1 MTLFRGA
8 LLDTPAGASGGASWL
23 EPTTLRVEEDGAL
36 LVRDGVIAARG
47 PAAALLA
54 AHPDEPVV
62 DCRPGLL
69 LPGFVD
75 THVHY
80 PQVRVIGGLGRPLL
94 DWLEQCAL
102 PEEARLAD
110 SAYARGVAA
119 DFLAG
124 LVRAGTTSALVFGS
138 HYAGAMDEFFT
149 AAASSGVRITSG
161 LVVSDRALRADLLT
175 TPDRALTEGAELAQR
190 WHGAGAGRLRYAVT
204 PRFAFSCSGAL
215 LDACGELA
223 ADTPGAYVT
232 SHVNENEAEIA
243 GVAAAFPASADYVG
257 VYADHGLLG
266 PCTVLAH
273 DVHPRPRE
281 LSAQADAGSAVA
293 HCPTSNAALGS
304 GLFRFRDHAEAGV
317 RVALGSDVGGGTGFC
332 LAKEGLQAYFAQQLT
347 PPDRRFGLTAA
358 DLLRLATA
366 AGADA
371 LGLAARTGDFEVGR
385 EFDAV
390 WWRPAADSTLA
401 VGLRHADSAQ
411 DALATL
417 FAQGTPADVAAVW
430 VGGQPAVALPAD

>member
-1 MTLFRGA
+1 MSIFRGA
-8 LLDTPAGASGGASWL
+8 LLDTPCGASGGASFAV
-23 EPTTLRVEEDGAL
+23 PTTLRVESDGAL
-36 LVRDGVIAARG
+36 LVRNGVIAARG

-54 AHPDEPVV
+54 AHPGEEVI

-69 LPGFVD
+69 LPGFID

-94 DWLEQCAL
+94 EWLEECAL

-110 SAYARGVAA
+110 PTYARGVAT

-124 LVRAGTTSALVFGS
+124 LAGAGTTSALVFGS
-138 HYAGAMDEFFT
+138 HFAGAMTEFFS
-149 AAASSGVRITSG
+149 AAAGSGLRITAG
-161 LVVSDRALRADLLT
+161 LVVSDRALRPDLLT
-175 TPDRALTEGAELAQR
+175 TPDRALAEGAELAR
-190 WHGAGAGRLRYAVT
+190 ASHGVGRLRYAVT
-204 PRFAFSCSGAL
+204 PRFAFSCSGEL
-215 LDACGELA
+215 LASCAELA
-223 ADTPGAYVT
+223 SSVPGAFVT

-243 GVAAAFPASADYVG
+243 GVAAAFPSCADYVG

-266 PCTVLAH
+266 ARTVLAH
-273 DVHPRPRE
+273 DVHPLPRE
-281 LSAQADAGSAVA
+281 LAAQADAGSAVA

-304 GLFRFRDHAEAGV
+304 GLFPFLAHEAAGV
-317 RVALGSDVGGGTGFC
+317 RIALGSDVGGGTGFS
-332 LAKEGLQAYFAQQLT
+332 LAKEGLQAYFAQRLT
-347 PPDRRFGLTAA
+347 PAERRRELTAA

-390 WWRPAADSTLA
+390 WWRPQEGSTFE
-401 VGLRHADSAQ
+401 VGLRHAESAE
-411 DALATL
+411 DALAKL
-417 FAQGTPADVAAVW
+417 FALGTPADIAAVW
-430 VGGQPAVALPAD
+430 VAGDRLAL

>member
-8 LLDTPAGASGGASWL
+8 LLDTPCGESGGASWL
-23 EPTTLRVEEDGAL
+23 EPTTLRAEQDGAL

-47 PAAALLA
+47 AAPELLS
-54 AHPDEPVV
+54 AHPGEPVV

-69 LPGFVD
+69 LPGFID

-94 DWLEQCAL
+94 DWLERCAL

-110 SAYARGVAA
+110 TTYARAVAA
-119 DFLAG
+119 DFLTG

-138 HYAGAMDEFFT
+138 HFAGAMEEFF
-149 AAASSGVRITSG
+149 AAAEGSGLRLTAG
-161 LVVSDRALRADLLT
+161 LVVSDRAMRGDLLT
-175 TPDRALTEGAELAQR
+175 TPERALAEGAELARR
-190 WHGAGAGRLRYAVT
+190 WHGHGRGRLRYAVT
-204 PRFAFSCSGAL
+204 PRFAYSCSGEL
-215 LDACGELA
+215 LDSCRELA
-223 ADTPGAYVT
+223 QGVPGAYVT
-232 SHVNENEAEIA
+232 SHVNENPAEIA
-243 GVAAAFPASADYVG
+243 GVAAAFPAADDYVG
-257 VYADHGLLG
+257 VYADHGLLDAR
-266 PCTVLAH
+266 TVLAH
-273 DVHPRPRE
+273 DVHPLPRE
-281 LSAQADAGSAVA
+281 LAAQADAGSAVA

-304 GLFRFRDHAEAGV
+304 GLFRFREHAASGV
-317 RVALGSDVGGGTGFC
+317 RIALGSDVGGGTGFC
-332 LAKEGLQAYFAQQLT
+332 LAKEALQAYFAQRLT
-347 PPDRRFGLTAA
+347 PEPDRHELTAA

-390 WWRPAADSTLA
+390 WWRPAENSTLA

-417 FAQGTPADVAAVW
+417 FAQATPADVAGVW
-430 VGGQPAVALPAD
+430 VGGDRLR